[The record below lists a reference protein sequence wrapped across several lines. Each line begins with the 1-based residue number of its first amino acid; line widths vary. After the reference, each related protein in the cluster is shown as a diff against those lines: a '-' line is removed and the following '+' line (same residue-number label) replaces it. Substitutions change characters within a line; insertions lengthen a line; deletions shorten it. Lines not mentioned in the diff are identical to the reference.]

1 MTEGSLLTIHTDGA
15 SRGNPGAAA
24 YAYTISGDGLKT
36 IEECGVLGR
45 MTNNQAEYTALV
57 NALHHATRLGKQH
70 RLAIK
75 SDSELLVKQMR
86 GEYRVKDPDLRSL
99 YDEARRL
106 AHEFVGVTFQHIRRE
121 ENGRTDALCNRALD
135 ADKPARAPT
144 TKPRLANDTVRQEA
158 VACLQ
163 AAATAWSGG
172 NPNEPPPAQVWDQL
186 WSILEEEGVVRSA
199 KRG

>member
-1 MTEGSLLTIHTDGA
+1 MSEDTLLTIHTDGA
-15 SRGNPGAAA
+15 SRGNPGPAAF
-24 YAYTISGDGLKT
+24 AYTIGGDGVKT
-36 IEECGVLGR
+36 VEECGVLGR

-57 NALHHATRLGKQH
+57 NALRHATRLGKQY

-121 ENGRTDALCNRALD
+121 ENTRTDALCNRALD
-135 ADKPARAPT
+135 ADKPAKAPT
-144 TKPRLANDTVRQEA
+144 KPKIASDEVKREA
-158 VACLQ
+158 VACLK
-163 AAATAWSGG
+163 AAAAAWCAG
-172 NPNEPPPAQVWDQL
+172 NPNNPPPEQVWDQL
-186 WSILEEEGVVRSA
+186 WSILEEEGVVRTGK
-199 KRG
+199 KR